1 MKSHSGP
8 PQVKDTRTMRA
19 DIIILA
25 AGQGSRMKSS
35 MPKVLHPIAGK
46 PMLEHVILS
55 AQKTQEVI
63 GKGKIHVVIGHGADQ
78 VKKALGHYELNW
90 VEQTEQLGTGHAV
103 QQAVPDCK
111 GADVVL
117 VLYGDV
123 PLIKAPTLQS
133 LLAASN
139 GERLG
144 LLTINL
150 PNPSGYGRIVRDGFG
165 NVQAIVED
173 KDSTPEQLAINEV
186 NTGIMAIPGS
196 KLKDWVMNLGNDN
209 AQQEYYLTDVVSKA
223 VLERTPVVHVQP
235 QSAIEVEGVNSRVQL
250 TELERAFQQQLATGL
265 MTGGVTIIDP
275 SRLDI
280 RGDIRVGRDI
290 LLDINV
296 ILEGD
301 VEIADNVII
310 EPGCVIRNSKI
321 GEGVTIKAHSILE
334 DAEVAAGC
342 EVGPFARLRPGAQ
355 LEEKAKVGNFVEIKK
370 STIGAGSKVN
380 HLSYVGDASVGAGA
394 NVGAGVVTCNYD
406 GANKHQTIIGDD
418 AFVGTNTSLVAP
430 VSVGK
435 GATTGAG
442 SVITKDIPDNELGVG
457 RARQR
462 NIDSWE
468 RPVKK

>member
-1 MKSHSGP
+1 
-8 PQVKDTRTMRA
+8 MRA
-19 DIIILA
+19 DIVILA

-35 MPKVLHPIAGK
+35 LPKVLHPIAGK

-55 AQKTQEVI
+55 AQQTQKVI
-63 GKGKIHVVIGHGADQ
+63 GKGEIHVVIGHEAEK
-78 VKKALGHYELNW
+78 VKDALGHYDLNW

-103 QQAVPDCK
+103 QQAVPGCK

-123 PLIKAPTLQS
+123 PLIHASTLQS

-196 KLKDWVMNLGNDN
+196 KLGDWVLALGNDN
-209 AQQEYYLTDVVSKA
+209 AQHEYYLTDVVAKA
-223 VLERTPVVHVQP
+223 VQEETPVVHVQP
-235 QSAIEVEGVNSRVQL
+235 QKATEVEGVNSRVQL
-250 TELERAFQQQLATGL
+250 TELERSLQKELATSL
-265 MTGGVTIIDP
+265 MTSGVTIVDP
-275 SRLDI
+275 ARLDI
-280 RGDIRVGRDI
+280 RGNIKTGKDIF
-290 LLDINV
+290 LDINV

-301 VEIADNVII
+301 VEIADNVTI
-310 EPGCVIRNSKI
+310 EAGCVIRNSKI
-321 GEGVTIKAHSILE
+321 GNGAIIKAHSILE
-334 DAEVAAGC
+334 DAVVAADC
-342 EVGPFARLRPGAQ
+342 EIGPFARLRPGAN
-355 LEEKAKVGNFVEIKK
+355 LAEKVRVGNFVEIKK
-370 STIGAGSKVN
+370 ANVGVGSKVN
-380 HLSYVGDASVGAGA
+380 HLSYVGDAEIGAGV

-406 GANKHQTIIGDD
+406 GVNKHQTTIGDN
-418 AFVGTNTSLVAP
+418 AFIGTNSSLVAP
-430 VSVGK
+430 VSVGA

-442 SVITKDIPDNELGVG
+442 SVITKTVEDSQLAVG

-462 NIDSWE
+462 NIDDWE
-468 RPVKK
+468 RPTKKA